1 MQRKD
6 DSADERE
13 GEPLTTQFFAIIET
27 GKEPVR
33 VALVP
38 LELLFIRLPPSPNCG
53 ERSRAAAAALK
64 LIILYLRLRQSNPA
78 VTRCSPVQTGPQ
90 QQQQGQQEHC
100 PEEEGLTANGYF
112 RYIFS
117 QPNCRLLLPLWIHC
131 CAASCGS
138 LSGSPS
144 HCAFLRFLWPARFA
158 RLPVRKSTTTI
169 PALTTAITSTTSNN
183 DNNLPT
189 NQDTFLVC
197 CWWGRRQSSVIYPT
211 RNQHNDRPGHGELV
225 RLANY
230 EPVSRCNSQTG
241 YRSAHPSCSRDT
253 AG

>member
-1 MQRKD
+1 MRD
-6 DSADERE
+6 GD

-53 ERSRAAAAALK
+53 ERSRAAAALK

-78 VTRCSPVQTGPQ
+78 VQCKQAHNNSNKDNRNIARRRRT
-90 QQQQGQQEHC
+90 HC
-100 PEEEGLTANGYF
+100 KWIF
-112 RYIFS
+112 SIYIFS
-117 QPNCRLLLPLWIHC
+117 QPNCRLLLPSWIHC

-169 PALTTAITSTTSNN
+169 AALTTAITSTTSNN

>member
-1 MQRKD
+1 MRD
-6 DSADERE
+6 GD

-90 QQQQGQQEHC
+90 QQQQGQQEQQQNIARRRTHC
-100 PEEEGLTANGYF
+100 KWIF
-112 RYIFS
+112 SIYIFS

-169 PALTTAITSTTSNN
+169 AALTTAITSTTTTTTTCRQTM
-183 DNNLPT
+183 LPSFSAAGGDGDRVVSFT
-189 NQDTFLVC
+189 
-197 CWWGRRQSSVIYPT
+197 
-211 RNQHNDRPGHGELV
+211 QHEISIMTGPG
-225 RLANY
+225 
-230 EPVSRCNSQTG
+230 TG
-241 YRSAHPSCSRDT
+241 N
-253 AG
+253 

>member
-1 MQRKD
+1 MRD
-6 DSADERE
+6 GD

-100 PEEEGLTANGYF
+100 QKKKDSLQMD
-112 RYIFS
+112 IFDIYNIFTT
-117 QPNCRLLLPLWIHC
+117 QLPPFVTFVDTLLCCILWIVIGV
-131 CAASCGS
+131 AVALYFPSVFMASPIC
-138 LSGSPS
+138 P
-144 HCAFLRFLWPARFA
+144 
-158 RLPVRKSTTTI
+158 
-169 PALTTAITSTTSNN
+169 TSCEKIHYNYSSINYSNHI
-183 DNNLPT
+183 NN
-189 NQDTFLVC
+189 
-197 CWWGRRQSSVIYPT
+197 
-211 RNQHNDRPGHGELV
+211 E
-225 RLANY
+225 
-230 EPVSRCNSQTG
+230 
-241 YRSAHPSCSRDT
+241 
-253 AG
+253 